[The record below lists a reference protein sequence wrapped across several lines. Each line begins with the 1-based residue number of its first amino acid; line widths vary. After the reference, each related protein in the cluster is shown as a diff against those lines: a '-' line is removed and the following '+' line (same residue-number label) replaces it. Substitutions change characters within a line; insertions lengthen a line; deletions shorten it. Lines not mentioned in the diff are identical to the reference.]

1 MNKNVIFIFKSP
13 VTLAGDPIN
22 GQCCI
27 RITQELPKCLISLS
41 FYAKQYSKLIQKR
54 KLPNVTPN
62 SILEKELEKIERIQ
76 VSIDSPQKTQKQ
88 KKYELNGNVIY
99 RIIRQYG
106 VQKVLLSSQELFK
119 GQVNPGDYKFFFSL
133 PTKENM
139 SSSFFYTSQDG
150 LKSGKCSYK
159 ITLQIE
165 NLDECLNILKE
176 SAEVYINARV
186 QSSVEI
192 QRQSEANIISYF
204 CLNGG
209 IAYLSIKLNK
219 SNFTPGE
226 QAIIEYQIDNSFSSK
241 NINRVEI
248 RLINKLLF
256 IDDDQVDRLVLNQV
270 VFSKIL
276 SGVNQGQ
283 RLEAQIAQFEI
294 PKNLKASV
302 RNQTISNQYFLQIEA
317 LIDQLLISLSN
328 PILCQIPINIQES
341 RFQQVVNL
349 DGWNFV
355 PILNASV
362 NAFSNLTVQQSFI
375 PT

>member
-1 MNKNVIFIFKSP
+1 MNKYVIFIFKSP

-27 RITQELPKCLISLS
+27 RITQELPKCVINLS

-54 KLPNVTPN
+54 KLPNVNPN
-62 SILEKELEKIERIQ
+62 SIQDKQVEKIERIQ
-76 VSIDSPQKTQKQ
+76 VSMDSPQKNQKQ
-88 KKYELNGNVIY
+88 KKYELNGNVIHK
-99 RIIRQYG
+99 IIRQYG
-106 VQKVLLSSQELFK
+106 VQRVLVSSLELFK
-119 GQVNPGDYKFFFSL
+119 GQVNIGDYKFFFSI
-133 PTKENM
+133 PTNESM
-139 SSSFFYTSQDG
+139 QSSFFYTSQDG

-159 ITLQIE
+159 ITLQIQ
-165 NLDECLNILKE
+165 NPDESLIILKE
-176 SAEVYINARV
+176 SAEVNINARV
-186 QSSVEI
+186 QSSIEI
-192 QRQSEANIISYF
+192 QRQSDANIISYF
-204 CLNGG
+204 CLSGG
-209 IAYLSIKLNK
+209 IVDLKIQLNK

-226 QAIIEYQIDNSFSSK
+226 LAIIQYHLDNTFSSK
-241 NINRVEI
+241 PVTRVEI
-248 RLINKLLF
+248 RLINKLIF
-256 IDDDQVDRLVLNQV
+256 IDDDQIDRVILNQV

-276 SGVNQGQ
+276 PGANQGE
-283 RLEAQIAQFEI
+283 RLEAQIAKFEI

-302 RNQTISNQYFLQIEA
+302 KNQTILNQYLLQIEA
-317 LIDQLLISLSN
+317 IIDQLFIKLSN

-362 NAFSNLTVQQSFI
+362 NAFSTLTVQQSFI